1 MNKQLIFGVS
11 LILLASCGSEDPKDL
26 KTQSSKKGSPKIV
39 VAAGKVEP
47 EQEIVSISAPSGGII
62 SAIYNADGETVQ
74 KGQVLLQLDD
84 AIEQNKVQEIQ
95 AKVQTQRSQIAVEQ
109 TQLKEV
115 EFNLA
120 NKNALLNKVKRLIQS
135 GAESKQTM
143 EDLET
148 EISVLQV
155 TRERMKAKIDLAEQQ
170 LNELNTQLKTAQ
182 TEAAKKQFKAPSNGV
197 LLDMQL
203 NEGESVNQYATYAE
217 FAPEGNLIVR
227 AEVDELFSSRIK
239 NGQQVNIVYTGTDK
253 VIATGT
259 VVKVSPY
266 LRKKSLFSERADD
279 QEDRRVREIRI
290 ALNSSKSLII
300 NSKVE
305 CIIKI

>member
-11 LILLASCGSEDPKDL
+11 LILLASCGSEEPKNL
-26 KTQSSKKGSPKIV
+26 KTQTSKNGSPKIV

-62 SAIYNADGETVQ
+62 SAIYGADGETVQ

-84 AIEQNKVQEIQ
+84 DIEQNKVQEIQ

-135 GAESKQTM
+135 GAESKQNM

-155 TRERMKAKIDLAEQQ
+155 TRERMKAKINLAEQQ

-182 TEAAKKQFKAPSNGV
+182 TEAAKKQFKAPSSGV

-305 CIIKI
+305 CIIKL